1 MTYVQ
6 YTDPERA
13 RPGRKY
19 EAVIMNRAESLLL
32 VLARN
37 PGLTASQ
44 LASLAAMR
52 RDYTDKTLKALVARG
67 LARSQWASVQRGDGP
82 CDVRV
87 WYAVDLVTDLLQGR
101 DHPGTLLGRI
111 RAAVADG
118 PQTEAALR
126 ARLDLPAAMLHTV
139 LRLQVLHGDLRRVRS
154 KWGER
159 FALPVDSWDDEE
171 ADAA

>member
-1 MTYVQ
+1 MSDTL

-44 LASLAAMR
+44 LASLATMR

-67 LARSQWASVQRGDGP
+67 LARSQWASVQRGHGP

-87 WYAVDLVTDLLQGR
+87 WYAVDLVDDLLQGR

-111 RAAVADG
+111 RAAVSDG

-159 FALPVDSWDDEE
+159 FALPLDTVDDEE

>member
-6 YTDPERA
+6 YRDPERA

-44 LASLAAMR
+44 LASLATMR

-126 ARLDLPAAMLHTV
+126 ARMDLPAAMLHTL

-159 FALPVDSWDDEE
+159 FALPLDTVDDEE

>member
-1 MTYVQ
+1 VTYVQ

-13 RPGRKY
+13 RPGRQY
-19 EAVIMNRAESLLL
+19 GAVVMNRAESLLL

-37 PGLTASQ
+37 PALTASQ

-87 WYAVDLVTDLLQGR
+87 WYAVGLVNDLLEGR

-139 LRLQVLHGDLRRVRS
+139 LRLMVLHGDLRRSRHMQ
-154 KWGER
+154 GER

-171 ADAA
+171 AGAA

>member
-6 YTDPERA
+6 YRDPERA
-13 RPGRKY
+13 RPGRRY

-44 LASLAAMR
+44 LASLATMR

-87 WYAVDLVTDLLQGR
+87 WYAVDLVNDLLEGR

-111 RAAVADG
+111 RAAVTDG

-126 ARLDLPAAMLHTV
+126 ARLDLPAAMLHTL

-159 FALPVDSWDDEE
+159 FALPLDTVDDEE